1 MEAHVRV
8 GRFFCVTFFEVRP
21 VGASFEHSPRGHQIP
36 AHTMNALPTP
46 LAAPVV
52 AALNHLVEQEPWAC
66 GLLTP
71 FAGRVIRFDAAAF
84 SLSLKVTGQGCIERA
99 LDTDVPAVTLL
110 VPLQLWPLVAADVAE
125 GGQAAAMR
133 HVRIDGDAEFAN
145 AVSTLAR
152 HLRWDAAEDLAR
164 ALRGVMGGPVADS
177 MAQRAVDGARQVHA
191 QATRVGRALVDNVT
205 EYLLDEQPTLV
216 RHAALDVFGGEVA
229 RLRDDLARLE
239 KRLERLERAGRP
251 APDPGALPSP
261 HR

>member
-1 MEAHVRV
+1 MEAHARV
-8 GRFFCVTFFEVRP
+8 GRFYWGTGSRKT
-21 VGASFEHSPRGHQIP
+21 
-36 AHTMNALPTP
+36 HTMNALPTP

-52 AALNHLVEQEPWAC
+52 AALNHLIEQEAWAC

-84 SLSLKVTGQGCIERA
+84 SLSLKVSGQGGIDA
-99 LDTDVPAVTLL
+99 AADSDTPAVTLR
-110 VPLQLWPLVAADVAE
+110 VPLQQWPLVVADVAE

-145 AVSTLAR
+145 VVSTLAR
-152 HLRWDAAEDLAR
+152 HLRWDAAEDLSR
-164 ALRGVMGGPVADS
+164 ALRGIMGGPVADS
-177 MAQRAVDGARQVHA
+177 MAQRAIDGVRQVHA
-191 QATRVGRALVDNVT
+191 HASQAGRALVDNVT

-216 RHAALDVFGGEVA
+216 RHAALDGFGSDVT

-239 KRLERLERAGRP
+239 KRLERLERQPSAS
-251 APDPGALPSP
+251 GALPSA